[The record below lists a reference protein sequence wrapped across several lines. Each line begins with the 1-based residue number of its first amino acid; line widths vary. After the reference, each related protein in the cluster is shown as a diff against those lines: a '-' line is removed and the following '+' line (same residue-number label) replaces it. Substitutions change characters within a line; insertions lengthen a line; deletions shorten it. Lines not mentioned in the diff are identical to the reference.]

1 MNYKMNDF
9 DTLENIKRSLKM
21 ALADYERLS
30 SDVRDDIRGK
40 TDRTGG
46 VHEFFSSLRDVI
58 TEEQKY
64 LQKGELRGGKVYNEQ
79 DHLNTQYAILHGE
92 FTPDENRCLGNIL
105 TWDIRVELWV
115 TSHNENQSSYF
126 EAKVY
131 DDDEFITSF
140 KLDEQ
145 DMLRDFEGVTNSI
158 RNIAREEYD
167 IAIIRAADVDLNQE
181 GDERDEI

>member
-30 SDVRDDIRGK
+30 DDVRNDIRGK

-64 LQKGELRGGKVYNEQ
+64 LQKGDLKGGKVYLEQ
-79 DHLNTQYAILHGE
+79 DHLNTQYAYLHNE
-92 FTPDENRCLGNIL
+92 FGLEENKCLGNIL
-105 TWDIRVELWV
+105 TWDIRIELWV
-115 TSHNENQSSYF
+115 TPHNENQTNYF

-131 DDDEFITSF
+131 DDNEFITSF
-140 KLDEQ
+140 KVDAA
-145 DMLRDFEGVTNSI
+145 DILRDYEDTTNRI
-158 RNIAREEYD
+158 RNVARDRYEE
-167 IAIIRAADVDLNQE
+167 AIKEADVDLNQE
-181 GDERDEI
+181 GDERE